1 MKASLVINSIC
12 LLSSLRQK
20 GRLRWE
26 EDSEASAGGM
36 DKGPGGM
43 LGLEERELGGGG
55 WIT

>member
-26 EDSEASAGGM
+26 EDSEASARGM